1 MFKFSFKFMFFFTLF
16 FGTLVSI
23 SSMSWLSIWMG
34 LEINLLSFI
43 PLINNKKNIFLSES
57 SIKYFLIQA
66 MASAMFL
73 FLIIMFFFMVSMDLN
88 KSYLLMMNVLF
99 SSLMILKM
107 GAAPF
112 HFWFPS
118 ISEGMN
124 WTNNLILMTWQKIA
138 PMMILSYTMNFNFLI
153 FIVICS
159 TMVGG
164 LGGLNQTSL
173 RKLMAFSSINHM
185 GWMISSMMLN
195 ENLWMMYFIFYLIL
209 LMNIFIL
216 MNVFNIYYMNQTFMM
231 MFSNKYFKII
241 FFLLLLSLGGLPP
254 FLGFFPKWMIMEL
267 LISNN
272 MFMLMFFMILFSLI
286 TLFFYIRIT
295 YTAFILNNKKMNWTL
310 KNNSNSMKYK
320 TLMIFSIFM
329 NFSLLLINLIF
340 I

>member
-1 MFKFSFKFMFFFTLF
+1 MFKFSFKLLFFFTLF

-66 MASAMFL
+66 MASAIFL
-73 FLIIMFFFMVSMDLN
+73 FFIILFFLMSSIKFNENYLMFMN
-88 KSYLLMMNVLF
+88 MMF

-118 ISEGMN
+118 ISEGLN
-124 WTNNLILMTWQKIA
+124 WMNNLILMTWQKVA
-138 PMMILSYTMNFNFLI
+138 PMMILSYTMNFHYLTSII
-153 FIVICS
+153 FCS
-159 TMVGG
+159 VLVGG

-185 GWMISSMMLN
+185 GWMISSMMFN
-195 ENLWMMYFIFYLIL
+195 ENLWLMYFLFYFFL

-216 MNVFNIYYMNQTFMM
+216 MNMYNVYYINQTFMM
-231 MFSNKYFKII
+231 LFSNKYMKII
-241 FFLLLLSLGGLPP
+241 FFLLLFSLGGLPP
-254 FLGFFPKWMIMEL
+254 FLGFYPKWIIMEL

-272 MFMLMFFMILFSLI
+272 MFMLLFFMILFSLI
-286 TLFFYIRIT
+286 TLFFYMRIT
-295 YTAFILNNKKMNWTL
+295 YAAFILSNKKMNWL
-310 KNNSNSMKYK
+310 MKNNLNKMNLKIF
-320 TLMIFSIFM
+320 MFFSIFM
-329 NFSLLLINLIF
+329 NFALLLINLIF